1 MGIIED
7 VMKALE
13 RIPAWKRVA
22 AVPAELDALRHRV
35 EALELRLA
43 VASGDS
49 CPRCRVMAYSL
60 AESRPEPPPWGQLGA
75 MEDVYR
81 CASCGYENVVKRQ

>member
-1 MGIIED
+1 MGILED
-7 VMKALE
+7 VIKALE
-13 RIPAWKRVA
+13 RIPAWKRVST
-22 AVPAELDALRHRV
+22 VPDELAALRKRV

-43 VASGDS
+43 VASGDK

-60 AESRPEPPPWGQLGA
+60 SESRPEPPPWGESGA

-81 CASCGYENVVKRQ
+81 CASCHYENVVKRQ